1 MSMELAKRFEEDL
14 KRVVK
19 MHRARVTEVRETAKI
34 FKKFCVK
41 IDQGFSKLG
50 VMPSVGIDC
59 RGDISI
65 SCKDADEASRAVAM
79 IVRRTC
85 VTEFK
90 KSMESWVERGQDEPK
105 WHWEGIMKD
114 AFRVT
119 VRPATPN
126 PDCKPKVQTT
136 PRVDKSWVCEM

>member
-19 MHRARVTEVRETAKI
+19 NYSERVTQVRGTAKI
-34 FKKFCVK
+34 IKKFCVK

-90 KSMESWVERGQDEPK
+90 KSMETWVERGQDEPK
-105 WHWEGIMKD
+105 WRWEGKNGG
-114 AFRVT
+114 AFSLT
-119 VRPATPN
+119 VAPATPG

-136 PRVDKSWVCEM
+136 TRQDESWVCEM

>member
-1 MSMELAKRFEEDL
+1 MSMELARRFEEDL
-14 KRVVK
+14 KGVVK
-19 MHRARVTEVRETAKI
+19 NYRERVTQVRETAKTL
-34 FKKFCVK
+34 KKFCVK

-59 RGDISI
+59 RGHISI

-90 KSMESWVERGQDEPK
+90 KVMSTWVERGQDDPE
-105 WHWEGIMKD
+105 WHWEGRNGGV
-114 AFRVT
+114 FQVT

-136 PRVDKSWVCEM
+136 SRQDKSWVCEI